1 MDLTSN
7 PPGAFHLTRRDTSRN
22 PASASSTNN
31 NGNNPSDHGVGEML
45 GGRPAQRQD
54 SIQLQHPIILDSG
67 EESGNDNSN
76 DPRSGRYDSSQQV
89 GDEFPPGMGIISNM
103 NPEVLAPGGVTDNKI
118 LPDMAFRDLV
128 YILSDLNRT
137 IKKNTKVLK
146 DVKDLL
152 TSAQKKPVKRGEG
165 KIGKGDKE
173 EDTYKKLDKVSVEVR
188 GVFLKIGEI
197 DTLKEQY
204 HADAFIQ
211 TKWKD
216 PSLKLSDIEAFSPEK
231 HWNPRV
237 FIQNSVG
244 DLKENTWHKVEMDAN
259 GVPTVFEMRR
269 IKGVFLENLELDDF
283 PVDVQD
289 LSITV
294 ATERTIDEVDFID
307 DLTAL
312 SSINTQTFID
322 MQEWSLHEHVETTRK
337 VTTQGLGITMD
348 EKDQDYS
355 SSRYKH
361 PTFTVT
367 CRAARRPGYFYWN
380 VFFLMFFITLMAFAT
395 YSVHPS
401 LPQNRL
407 QLSFTLLLTAV
418 TFKWVVNRCLPTISY
433 LTSLDKY
440 VLGSMVMLCLVCAWH
455 ALVSALPSDKRKY
468 WDNVA
473 LVAAVLL
480 YIAFHGVF
488 VLWMYLFASS
498 RRRIMA
504 KKDREY
510 LARLAA
516 MQGSDKG
523 VQGALFSIASG
534 QKAKDLDK

>member
-1 MDLTSN
+1 
-7 PPGAFHLTRRDTSRN
+7 
-22 PASASSTNN
+22 
-31 NGNNPSDHGVGEML
+31 ML

-76 DPRSGRYDSSQQV
+76 DQRPGQYDSSQQV

-216 PSLKLSDIEAFSPEK
+216 PSLKLCDIEGFSPEK

-244 DLKENTWHKVEMDAN
+244 DLKENTWHKVEMDPN

-348 EKDQDYS
+348 EKDQSIRTSKASDYS

-455 ALVSALPSDKRKY
+455 ALVSALPADKRKY

>member
-7 PPGAFHLTRRDTSRN
+7 PPAAFQLTRRDGNQATGQPN
-22 PASASSTNN
+22 TYN
-31 NGNNPSDHGVGEML
+31 NGAISSGYGVEEML

-54 SIQLQHPIILDSG
+54 SIQLQHPITLDSG
-67 EESGNDNSN
+67 EESGNEIGH
-76 DPRSGRYDSSQQV
+76 DPRPVQYGSSQV

-103 NPEVLAPGGVTDNKI
+103 NPEALAPGVVTDSKV

-216 PSLKLSDIEAFSPEK
+216 PSLKMCDMEGFSPEK

-244 DLKENTWHKVEMDAN
+244 DLKENTWHKVEMDSH
-259 GVPTVFEMRR
+259 GVPIVFEMRR

-455 ALVSALPSDKRKY
+455 ALVSALPADVRKY

-480 YIAFHGVF
+480 YVAFHGVF

-523 VQGALFSIASG
+523 LQGALFSIASG
-534 QKAKDLDK
+534 QKAKNLDK

>member
-1 MDLTSN
+1 MIFAHHNSSH
-7 PPGAFHLTRRDTSRN
+7 FQ
-22 PASASSTNN
+22 SA
-31 NGNNPSDHGVGEML
+31 GYD
-45 GGRPAQRQD
+45 
-54 SIQLQHPIILDSG
+54 G
-67 EESGNDNSN
+67 EESGNEIGH
-76 DPRSGRYDSSQQV
+76 DPRPVQYGSSQV

-103 NPEVLAPGGVTDNKI
+103 NPEALAPGVVTDSKI

-216 PSLKLSDIEAFSPEK
+216 PSLKMCDMEGFSPEK

-244 DLKENTWHKVEMDAN
+244 DLKENTWHKVELDSH

-455 ALVSALPSDKRKY
+455 ALVSALPADVRKY

-480 YIAFHGVF
+480 YVAFHGVF

-523 VQGALFSIASG
+523 LQGALFSIASG
-534 QKAKDLDK
+534 QKAKNLDK

>member
-7 PPGAFHLTRRDTSRN
+7 PPGAFQLTRRDRTTGNQAYNSTS
-22 PASASSTNN
+22 
-31 NGNNPSDHGVGEML
+31 NGGIGDIGVSHI
-45 GGRPAQRQD
+45 PRQEP
-54 SIQLQHPIILDSG
+54 IQHQQQILDSG
-67 EESGNDNSN
+67 EESGNDN
-76 DPRSGRYDSSQQV
+76 DPRPGHFLATQTA
-89 GDEFPPGMGIISNM
+89 GDTFQPGMGTVANM
-103 NPEVLAPGGVTDNKI
+103 TPAGVVPAVGAAPDNRV

-152 TSAQKKPVKRGEG
+152 TASQKKPVKRGEG
-165 KIGKGDKE
+165 KIGKGEKE
-173 EDTYKKLDKVSVEVR
+173 DDAHKKLDRVSVEVR

-216 PSLKLSDIEAFSPEK
+216 PSLKVSDIETFAADK
-231 HWNPRV
+231 HWNPRI

-244 DLKENTWHKVEMDAN
+244 DLKENTWHKVEIDAV

-337 VTTQGLGITMD
+337 VTTQGLGITIEGD
-348 EKDQDYS
+348 DQDVS

-440 VLGSMVMLCLVCAWH
+440 VLGSMVMLCCVCAWH
-455 ALVSALPSDKRKY
+455 ALVSALPAESRKY

-480 YIAFHGVF
+480 YISFHGVF
-488 VLWMYLFASS
+488 VLWMYLFASK

-504 KKDREY
+504 RKDREY
-510 LARLAA
+510 LLHKEAYEGKPKPTENNSNSPPA
-516 MQGSDKG
+516 
-523 VQGALFSIASG
+523 
-534 QKAKDLDK
+534 

>member
-7 PPGAFHLTRRDTSRN
+7 PPAAFHLTRPKTTTGTPEAPDARTIDGD
-22 PASASSTNN
+22 SS
-31 NGNNPSDHGVGEML
+31 PSDHGVGGEML
-45 GGRPAQRQD
+45 GALPSQRQE
-54 SIQLQHPIILDSG
+54 SIQLQHPILPDSG
-67 EESGNDNSN
+67 EESGNDNSSEARQGQY
-76 DPRSGRYDSSQQV
+76 DPAQMA
-89 GDEFPPGMGIISNM
+89 DELPPGMGIISNM
-103 NPEVLAPGGVTDNKI
+103 NPEVMAPGGVTENKI

-137 IKKNTKVLK
+137 MKKNTKVLK

-152 TSAQKKPVKRGEG
+152 TSSQKKPVKRGEG

-173 EDTYKKLDKVSVEVR
+173 EDVYKKLDKVSVEVR

-216 PSLKLSDIEAFSPEK
+216 PSLKMCDIEGFASEK

-244 DLKENTWHKVEMDAN
+244 DLKENVWYKVELDAH

-455 ALVSALPSDKRKY
+455 ALVSALPASQRKY

-480 YIAFHGVF
+480 YLFFHGVF
-488 VLWMYLFASS
+488 ILWMYLFASS

-510 LARLAA
+510 LALKETYESPSRY
-516 MQGSDKG
+516 
-523 VQGALFSIASG
+523 
-534 QKAKDLDK
+534 KD

>member
-7 PPGAFHLTRRDTSRN
+7 PPAAFHLTRPKTTTRLTE
-22 PASASSTNN
+22 STN
-31 NGNNPSDHGVGEML
+31 GSDPSDHGVGEML
-45 GGRPAQRQD
+45 GARPSQRQE
-54 SIQLQHPIILDSG
+54 SIQLQHPIIPDSG
-67 EESGNDNSN
+67 EESGNDNSSEARQGQY
-76 DPRSGRYDSSQQV
+76 DPAQMA
-89 GDEFPPGMGIISNM
+89 DELPPGMGIISNM
-103 NPEVLAPGGVTDNKI
+103 NPEVMAPGGVTENKI

-137 IKKNTKVLK
+137 MKKNTKVLK

-152 TSAQKKPVKRGEG
+152 TSSQKKPVKRGEG

-211 TKWKD
+211 TKWRD
-216 PSLKLSDIEAFSPEK
+216 PSLKMCDMEGFAPEK

-244 DLKENTWHKVEMDAN
+244 DLKENTWHKVELDAN

-455 ALVSALPSDKRKY
+455 ALVSALPASQRKY

-480 YIAFHGVF
+480 YLFFHGVF

-523 VQGALFSIASG
+523 VHGALFSIASG

>member
-7 PPGAFHLTRRDTSRN
+7 PPAAFQLTRPQLTRN
-22 PASASSTNN
+22 LEASGASNTNSN
-31 NGNNPSDHGVGEML
+31 TPSDHGVEEML
-45 GGRPAQRQD
+45 GARLSQQRD
-54 SIQLQHPIILDSG
+54 NVQLLHPLIPDSG
-67 EESGNDNSN
+67 GESENDINSEA
-76 DPRSGRYDSSQQV
+76 RARQYASAQA
-89 GDEFPPGMGIISNM
+89 DELPPGMGIISNM
-103 NPEVLAPGGVTDNKI
+103 NPEVMAPGGVTDNKI

-137 IKKNTKVLK
+137 MKKNTKVLK

-152 TSAQKKPVKRGEG
+152 TSSQKKPVKRGEG

-173 EDTYKKLDKVSVEVR
+173 EDVYKKLDKVSVEVR

-216 PSLKLSDIEAFSPEK
+216 PSLKMCDIEGFAPEK

-244 DLKENTWHKVEMDAN
+244 DLKENTWHKVELDAA

-455 ALVSALPSDKRKY
+455 ALVSALPADQRKY

-504 KKDREY
+504 RKDREY

-534 QKAKDLDK
+534 QKAKDMDK